1 MDEERGERKWK
12 EREDGEEVKPGR
24 KKRLPTR
31 LNETYREARGIVEK
45 ELKLISIQLQN
56 QSGEE
61 LQRKKI

>member
-12 EREDGEEVKPGR
+12 EREDGEEVKSGR

-61 LQRKKI
+61 L